1 MKHFMRVLV
10 AVAAVLGSAA
20 VYAFSLE
27 RYAEGVHYT
36 RVANGAPQPGS
47 VVEFFSF
54 GCPHCAHLEPALE
67 KWLASKP
74 AKVEFSRVPA
84 TWNPRF
90 VHLAQVYFAVE
101 ALGLKEGAMQAVFDQ
116 IHKDRKPLDNE
127 QDAQALFAS
136 LGVSTDRFQ
145 AAWNAPEMKNKI
157 NAAQEMMLRF
167 QVRGV
172 PAFVVGGQFM
182 TSVTMAGSEA
192 ELFEVIAF
200 LLAK

>member
-1 MKHFMRVLV
+1 MKHFVRVLV

-74 AKVEFSRVPA
+74 AKVEFSRIPA

-90 VHLAQVYFAVE
+90 AYLAQVYFAVE
-101 ALGLKEGAMQAVFDQ
+101 ALGLKGDAMQAVFDH
-116 IHKDRKPLDNE
+116 IHKHKKPLDNE
-127 QDAQALFAS
+127 QDAQTLFAG
-136 LGVSTDRFQ
+136 LGVDADRFK
-145 AAWNAPEMKNKI
+145 AVWNTPEMKNKM
-157 NAAQEMMLRF
+157 NGAQEMMMRF

-172 PAFVVGGQFM
+172 PAFIVGGQYM